1 MDGFK
6 PSQRKVLWACFKKK
20 MKNDCKV
27 AQLAGYISE
36 HAAYHHGETSLQDT
50 IVGMAQD
57 FVGSNNVNLLL
68 PVGQFGTRLQGGKD
82 ASAAR
87 YIYTRLAPVT
97 RAIFKELDDPIL
109 EYQDEEGQAIEPVW
123 FAPIIPMILVNGCD
137 GIGTGWSSSVP
148 CFNPR
153 DIISNIRRHLHNQKL
168 EEMLPYYQGYT
179 GTIKP
184 PDSDGKCLVVG
195 CVEMHGNN
203 KATISELPIKKWTQD
218 YREFLEECVP
228 KGQKRGDKD
237 KMLDDYTEHHT
248 DRTVHFNL
256 HLAQEF
262 KDTTQL
268 EKALKL
274 RTTVSLNNMMLFNQ
288 DGKITKYDSPMEILT
303 DFCRVRIVL
312 YEKRKAYIL
321 ARLQK
326 EAEVL
331 SEKARFIKLV
341 LKGEIKV
348 KKRKIFDLIADLKK
362 HAFKA
367 LREIKGPELQGEAE
381 AEDEQDKEE
390 SEEESDEE
398 NASEEL
404 KRKKATK
411 QGVKDYEYLVGMAI
425 VTLTMEKIQEL
436 TNQKD
441 LKIQERDALKK
452 KTPKQIWLD
461 DLDVLDEALNER
473 LKLRQKEEREERARI
488 EKSRAKAG
496 FKDARRVEAE
506 EKEKQR
512 EKKRA
517 SSTSSLG
524 RLKKAKVD

>member
-1 MDGFK
+1 
-6 PSQRKVLWACFKKK
+6 
-20 MKNDCKV
+20 
-27 AQLAGYISE
+27 
-36 HAAYHHGETSLQDT
+36 
-50 IVGMAQD
+50 
-57 FVGSNNVNLLL
+57 
-68 PVGQFGTRLQGGKD
+68 
-82 ASAAR
+82 
-87 YIYTRLAPVT
+87 
-97 RAIFKELDDPIL
+97 
-109 EYQDEEGQAIEPVW
+109 
-123 FAPIIPMILVNGCD
+123 
-137 GIGTGWSSSVP
+137 
-148 CFNPR
+148 
-153 DIISNIRRHLHNQKL
+153 
-168 EEMLPYYQGYT
+168 
-179 GTIKP
+179 
-184 PDSDGKCLVVG
+184 
-195 CVEMHGNN
+195 
-203 KATISELPIKKWTQD
+203 
-218 YREFLEECVP
+218 
-228 KGQKRGDKD
+228 
-237 KMLDDYTEHHT
+237 MLDDYTEHHT

-268 EKALKL
+268 EKALRL

-288 DGKITKYDSPMEILT
+288 DGKITKYDSPLEILT

-381 AEDEQDKEE
+381 DAEEQDKEE

-411 QGVKDYEYLVGMAI
+411 QGVNDYEYLVGMPI

-473 LKLRQKEEREERARI
+473 LKLRQKEEREERVRI
-488 EKSRAKAG
+488 EKARAKAG
-496 FKDARRVEAE
+496 FKDARRAEAE

-517 SSTSSLG
+517 ASSSSLG
-524 RLKKAKVD
+524 RLKKAKVE